1 MKMLPFNSSPSRRR
15 FLQGAAL
22 AAAPVIVPSRLLGS
36 AAPSNTLNVGIVGS
50 GNRFRAH
57 FSGFS
62 TIPGV
67 RIAAVCDIWPQRAQD
82 AKAAADKANG
92 DATCRAY
99 HDFREL
105 IAQPGIDI
113 VTVAA
118 PDHWHALVAVEAANH
133 GKHIYLEKPFA
144 YSIEEGR
151 AVANTVRRNGV
162 ILQHGTQQRS
172 MATFQRVTYLARHGY
187 LGEIDTVYAISPKG
201 ETGGDPGQT
210 EMPQGYDYEFF
221 TGPAP
226 RTPFFTELAIR
237 KGTPGWYFTSVFG
250 GGWITA
256 WGSHHVD
263 SAQFALGKDHEAP
276 LRVEAVGSFPAEGAF
291 DTADSWHAEFTYA
304 DGKKLIYL
312 TADRP
317 ECPRIG
323 GNIVVLGQ
331 EGWAAADR
339 GKAQSNPANLM
350 EMTWPADDPALQ
362 LMDRGGQADHFANF
376 IDVIREGAHQNAPME
391 IGRLSTSLCHMTSIA
406 IEAQRPLQWDG
417 EKETFVNDPA
427 ANRLL
432 GRPMRAPW
440 KLG

>member
-1 MKMLPFNSSPSRRR
+1 MKKKLPVFSPSRRR

-22 AAAPVIVPSRLLGS
+22 TAAPMLAPSRIFGA
-36 AAPSNTLNVGIVGS
+36 AAPSNTLNAGIVGC

-57 FSGFS
+57 FAGLSS
-62 TIPGV
+62 LPGV
-67 RIAAVCDIWPQRAQD
+67 RIAAVCDIWPQRARD
-82 AKAAADKANG
+82 AKAEVDKLNS
-92 DATCRAY
+92 DSSCKAY

-105 IAQPGIDI
+105 TANPAIDI
-113 VTVAA
+113 VTVAV
-118 PDHWHALVAVEAANH
+118 PDHWHALVAVEAANR

-151 AVANTVRRNGV
+151 ALADAVKRNGV

-187 LGEIDTVYAISPKG
+187 LGNVDTAYAISPKG
-201 ETGGDPGQT
+201 ETGGDPART
-210 EMPQGYDYEFF
+210 EMPEGYDYEFF
-221 TGPAP
+221 NGPAP

-263 SAQFALGKDHEAP
+263 SAQFALGKDGEAP
-276 LRVEAVGSFPAEGAF
+276 VKVEAVGSYPEEGVF
-291 DTADSWHAEFTYA
+291 DTAYSWHAEFTYA

-312 TADRP
+312 TRDRP
-317 ECPRIG
+317 ECPRDG
-323 GNIVVLGQ
+323 GDMVILGDK
-331 EGWAAADR
+331 GWASADR

-350 EMTWPADDPALQ
+350 EMTWPADDPDLQ

-376 IDVIREGAHQNAPME
+376 IDAIREGARLNAPME
-391 IGRLSTSLCHMTSIA
+391 IGRLSTSLCHLTGIA
-406 IEAQRPLQWDG
+406 IETQRPLQWDPA
-417 EKETFVNDPA
+417 KETFVNDPVA
-427 ANRLL
+427 SRLL
-432 GRPMRAPW
+432 GRPPRAPW